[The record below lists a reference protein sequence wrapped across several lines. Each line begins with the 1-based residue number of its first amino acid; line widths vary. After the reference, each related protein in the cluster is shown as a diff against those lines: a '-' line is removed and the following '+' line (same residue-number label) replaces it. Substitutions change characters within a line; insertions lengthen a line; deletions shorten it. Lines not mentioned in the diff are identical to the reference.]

1 MHSTRAIGVQMLQ
14 MTCRLSTY
22 IVHGTAMPSTGY
34 VAGAQQVLVR
44 VVRVE
49 QRLGRQSL
57 FHNAEGS
64 GEYEDRGPAA
74 ATAAYDFPDQNRAAA
89 VQRNEH
95 HQGTQQ
101 RQRHIAEK
109 EFGHQWSDQQE
120 QQYRGHTGQPATALL
135 TAPCPRCNSVR

>member
-1 MHSTRAIGVQMLQ
+1 
-14 MTCRLSTY
+14 
-22 IVHGTAMPSTGY
+22 
-34 VAGAQQVLVR
+34 VLVR

-64 GEYEDRGPAA
+64 GEYDDRGP
-74 ATAAYDFPDQNRAAA
+74 AAA

-109 EFGHQWSDQQE
+109 EFGHQRSDQQE
-120 QQYRGHTGQPATALL
+120 QQYRGHTGPPATALL